1 MVRTLLAAA
10 LLSFLAVPAEAADYS
25 FEIPRLDCN
34 ASIETDGTLLIY
46 YEIEF
51 SCRPG
56 AHEIDI
62 VDIGFPTSSYE
73 LESVAAAV
81 DGHPLNDIR
90 VSTYIPVGVEV
101 HLGGFSIEP
110 GETGVFT
117 LSGANPGLVYA
128 DPSQPGYASL
138 EFTPT
143 WFDASLLEGETRMTL
158 RLQFPPGADSASVRY
173 HEVPFTRA
181 WRTNEGRIVYEW
193 QSVRRMSSAHMVGVS
208 FPASLISGPIAKTA
222 PYLNVSGTRA
232 SGGGGDIGDWMPC
245 ICPTG
250 ALSFFAGI
258 ILLTAIQSRNRR
270 LQYIKPSIG
279 VEGVGIKR
287 GLTVPQVG
295 ILFGQ
300 KLDRILMLIIYGLVR
315 KGAAVLD
322 TSSGR
327 PVFTSARP
335 GIEGLLDYET
345 AILKAIRVGKAGREA
360 LDMAQVRDAFV
371 ALVRDV
377 ENRMKG
383 FSVKETREYYRSIM
397 TEAWKQVRASAGVEG
412 IEAVVAEQLPWLL
425 LEDRVEKRLDEFP
438 ELRGLVLY
446 PARLGG
452 SYMPAFPAG
461 QGMNIQQF
469 CADVASRFESTASSL
484 LGNVDGFTSTVTAVT
499 NPIPVSSHSGMR
511 TGGGCACACACAGCA
526 CACAGGGR

>member
-1 MVRTLLAAA
+1 MVKLLLPAA
-10 LLSFLAVPAEAADYS
+10 LLAFVSAPRAADYS
-25 FEIPRLDCN
+25 FEIPRLECN
-34 ASIETDGTLLIY
+34 ASIEADGTLLIH

-51 SCRPG
+51 ACRLG
-56 AHEIDI
+56 AHEIDV

-73 LESVAAAV
+73 QGSVAAEV
-81 DGHPLNDIR
+81 NGHPVTDIR
-90 VSTYIPVGVEV
+90 RSTVIPVGVEV
-101 HLGGFSIEP
+101 HLGNRSIGP
-110 GETGVFT
+110 GETGVFA

-158 RLQFPPGADSASVRY
+158 RIQFPPGADSASTRY
-173 HEVPFTRA
+173 HDIPFTGA
-181 WRTNEGRIVYEW
+181 WRTGEGRIVYEW
-193 QSVRRMSSAHMVGVS
+193 QTVRRMSSAYMVGVS
-208 FPASLISGPIAKTA
+208 FPASLISGPIAKRAPIQSTA
-222 PYLNVSGTRA
+222 WAGA
-232 SGGGGDIGDWMPC
+232 SDGGGGTGEWMPC
-245 ICPTG
+245 CCPAG
-250 ALSFFAGI
+250 ILSFFAGI
-258 ILLTAIQSRNRR
+258 IVLAVVQSRNRR

-295 ILFGQ
+295 VLLGQ
-300 KLDRILMLIIYGLVR
+300 KLDRVLMLIIYGLVQ

-327 PVFTSARP
+327 PVFTSVQP
-335 GIEGLLDYET
+335 GMEGLLDYET
-345 AILKAIRVGKAGREA
+345 AILKAVRVGKAGREA
-360 LDMAQVRDAFV
+360 LDIAQVRDAFV

-397 TEAWKQVRASAGVEG
+397 TEAWKQVGASAGADG

-446 PARLGG
+446 PSRLGG
-452 SYMPAFPAG
+452 SYRPVFSTG
-461 QGMNIQQF
+461 QGMSIQQF
-469 CADVASRFESTASSL
+469 CSDVASRLESTASSF

-499 NPIPVSSHSGMR
+499 NPIPVSSHSGTH